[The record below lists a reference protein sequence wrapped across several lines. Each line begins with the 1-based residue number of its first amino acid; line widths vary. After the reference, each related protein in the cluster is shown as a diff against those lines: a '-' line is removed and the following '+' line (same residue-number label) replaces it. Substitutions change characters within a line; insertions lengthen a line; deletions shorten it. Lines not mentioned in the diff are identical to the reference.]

1 MAGRKRARGEGTIY
15 WHSGTQRWAAEYIVG
30 WKSNGRPDKRTV
42 YGRTPEE
49 VAEKLDQLRRQ
60 HKAGTLPVPNRV
72 TVGEWADQWLNEV
85 RSLRG
90 KRGRGLAKNTIEI
103 YENAVRHIKEKYG
116 TLRLKDLTGQ
126 HLSDLYVEMRQQGL
140 GLRQCEIVHNTAKQM
155 LRAAVKAKLIP
166 RDVSEDVANPPK
178 TDYDDPRALTPEEF
192 ARILD
197 AAKGT
202 RWWYVFQIALDAGLT
217 RGEVVAL
224 QWRHVRWDGQTAVLS
239 IVQQGIKHSKTE
251 ITPIMKTSRR
261 RRTVP
266 LSPEASAVLREW
278 RDQLRAR
285 AGLDILP
292 ADAFV
297 FPQMV
302 GRKPRL
308 MMPTAPD
315 VVSHT
320 FAKCAKAAG
329 LHDVTFHNLRHT
341 AATWLAEND
350 VPPKTAAYRLGHSL
364 ETMLTYYTRVM
375 GRSQSRAA
383 ETMGALLKGVEC
395 DTTPPTP
402 HNDGVS
408 ERLP

>member
-42 YGRTPEE
+42 YGRTPQE
-49 VAEKLDQLRRQ
+49 VAEKLDQLRHQ

-224 QWRHVRWDGQTAVLS
+224 QWRHVRWEGQTAVLS

-302 GRKPRL
+302 GQKPRL

-315 VVSHT
+315 VVSRT

-402 HNDGVS
+402 HNDGIS

>member
-1 MAGRKRARGEGTIY
+1 MARRRRARGEGTIY

-30 WKSNGRPDKRTV
+30 WKEDGRPDKRTV

-85 RSLRG
+85 RTLRG
-90 KRGRGLAKNTIEI
+90 KRGRGLAKNTIEM

-116 TLRLKDLTGQ
+116 TLRLRDLTGQ
-126 HLSDLYVEMRQQGL
+126 HLSDLYVAMRQQGL
-140 GLRQCEIVHNTAKQM
+140 GLRQCEIVHTTAKQM

-166 RDVSEDVANPPK
+166 RDVSEDVANPPR

-192 ARILD
+192 ARLLE

-202 RWWYVFQIALDAGLT
+202 RWWYIFQIALDAGLT

-224 QWRHVRWDGQTAVLS
+224 QWKHVRWQGQTAILS

-251 ITPIMKTSRR
+251 ITPIMKTSNR

-266 LSPEASAVLREW
+266 LSPEASAILREW

-292 ADAFV
+292 AEGFV
-297 FPQMV
+297 FPQQPG
-302 GRKPRL
+302 GRPKFTL
-308 MMPTAPD
+308 PTAPEG
-315 VVSHT
+315 VSHAFAR
-320 FAKCAKAAG
+320 FAKQAG
-329 LHDVTFHNLRHT
+329 IDGVTFHNLRHT

-350 VPPKTAAYRLGHSL
+350 VPPKTAAYRLGHTL
-364 ETMLTYYTRVM
+364 ETMLKYYTRVM

-383 ETMGALLKGVEC
+383 ETMGALLKGIEP
-395 DTTPPTP
+395 DTTHPTP
-402 HNDGVS
+402 HNDGIS
-408 ERLP
+408 GQFP